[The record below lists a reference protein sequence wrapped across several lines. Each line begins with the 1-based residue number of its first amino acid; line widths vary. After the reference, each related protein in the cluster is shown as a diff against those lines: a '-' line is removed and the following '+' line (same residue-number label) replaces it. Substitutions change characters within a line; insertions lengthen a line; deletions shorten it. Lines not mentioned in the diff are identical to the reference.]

1 MIRVSLVIL
10 TFNQRALTL
19 ACLSSLEDFIWR
31 EDCETILVDNG
42 SDDGTC
48 EAVKEAFPAVRV
60 LRQER
65 NLGVAAGRNVG
76 LRQACGRYLMI
87 LDNDTEADCATILGL
102 AAVLDSDAG
111 IGLVAPRL
119 VSGRGDV
126 QSSFRPYPGIMS
138 KIWNVVRG
146 KRRSSVASK
155 IPKEAMEPFYVIGA
169 AQMFAA
175 DVYRAI
181 GGLDENIFY
190 GPEDADFCMAVRALG
205 LRVVYEP
212 SYSIVHHYQRV
223 TSGRLLS
230 QGARRHI
237 KALLYFYRK
246 HRRWL

>member
-1 MIRVSLVIL
+1 
-10 TFNQRALTL
+10 
-19 ACLSSLEDFIWR
+19 
-31 EDCETILVDNG
+31 
-42 SDDGTC
+42 
-48 EAVKEAFPAVRV
+48 
-60 LRQER
+60 
-65 NLGVAAGRNVG
+65 
-76 LRQACGRYLMI
+76 
-87 LDNDTEADCATILGL
+87 
-102 AAVLDSDAG
+102 
-111 IGLVAPRL
+111 
-119 VSGRGDV
+119 
-126 QSSFRPYPGIMS
+126 
-138 KIWNVVRG
+138 
-146 KRRSSVASK
+146 
-155 IPKEAMEPFYVIGA
+155 MEPFYVIGA